1 VTTTISPARAMLRRR
16 PGLSRQGPAAAAPQP
31 DRLCASVA
39 GETGLVLGSRLRG
52 ELALPCAG
60 RDVILSPERLA
71 RHVLLVGATGSGKT
85 ETAMR
90 IAWTLAKTSD
100 APVFFIDGKGDRQ
113 AAERFTALMADAGRR
128 TRVFPNEPFD
138 GWRGSPGE
146 VMGRLIEVVDYASEG
161 PAAWYRD
168 IAKAV
173 LALACEHPD
182 GTPRSSSQL
191 LERLDLDSLQAAHHG
206 NPSLGSLNRQ
216 LVSQVRL
223 RYQAFFAQTRG
234 TLDGSWAWED
244 ANAAYLLLDSL
255 SLREETAGLARFL
268 FEDFA
273 GFFSR
278 RKPREQF
285 CVLIVDEFSALAE
298 RSGMAGRIEQ
308 ARAFNTALVLAPQ
321 VAAGMGDETETA
333 RILGNVETVIC
344 HRVNTPEEIVALAG
358 TTMRLDYSAQFE
370 AQGATGAGSAR
381 LQHHYKIDPNDVRSL
396 PVGEAFV
403 IARGKAMRIRVQRAP
418 NMRVALP
425 EHPGEQAVTPA
436 TPSPAPETVRELGY

>member
-1 VTTTISPARAMLRRR
+1 MW
-16 PGLSRQGPAAAAPQP
+16 
-31 DRLCASVA
+31 ASVHD
-39 GETGLVLGSRLRG
+39 ETGLVLGSRLRG

-60 RDVILSPERLA
+60 RDIVLSQQRLA

-90 IAWTLAKTSD
+90 IAWALAKSSD

-113 AAERFTALMADAGRR
+113 AAERFTGLMDDAGRR

-138 GWRGSPGE
+138 GWRGAPAE
-146 VMGRLIEVVDYASEG
+146 VMGRLLEVVDYASDG

-173 LALACEHPD
+173 LALACEHPN
-182 GTPRSSSQL
+182 GPPRSSGQL
-191 LERLDLDSLQAAHHG
+191 LERLDLDDLQAAHQG
-206 NPSLGSLNRQ
+206 NPALGSLTRL

-234 TLDGSWAWED
+234 ALDGSWAWED
-244 ANAAYLLLDSL
+244 TDAAYL
-255 SLREETAGLARFL
+255 LREETASLARFL

-273 GFFSR
+273 CFFSR
-278 RKPREQF
+278 RKPRDRF

-321 VAAGMGDETETA
+321 VAAGMGDQTETA

-381 LQHHYKIDPNDVRSL
+381 LQHHYKIDPNEVRSL

-403 IARGKAMRIRVQRAP
+403 IARGKAMRIRINQAP
-418 NMRVALP
+418 QLRTALP
-425 EHPGEQAVTPA
+425 DPVVDASAQPTQSEAQTWVVA
-436 TPSPAPETVRELGY
+436 RELGY